1 MRIFLQGGHIAQQGT
16 VWGCG
21 VKMGRYMD
29 AQEWGDVQ
37 L

>member
-1 MRIFLQGGHIAQQGT
+1 MRIFLQGGHTVRLGT

-29 AQEWGDVQ
+29 GQEWGDVQ